1 MLNLQATMT
10 LRIEHL
16 LEEAFAIRVNNLKQ
30 SIVLTLEAL
39 ELSKEICNQSLI
51 AKSFSRVAFFY
62 MIQGDYKQAI
72 ALANNAEAIYEL
84 LEDEVGLSDAKYT
97 IASVYYK
104 SDNLQLGLKYLLDC
118 LVIFTKHNDYL
129 SQAKVYKSLGVIYE
143 YFGDIDSAREVYQS
157 AIEAAEMIGDVNMM
171 TNVYNPLS
179 GLYLN
184 EDKVDEAMELIQKSI
199 DLKTE
204 TGDVRG
210 LAFAFYGRGKVYAKK
225 QAYQLAEADYKKS
238 IEIHMQM
245 GEKLGQGIT
254 FQKLAVLY
262 FLQEQFEASK
272 EFAFKALE
280 FSVIYK
286 SRMVKT
292 KASYLLYEIFKK
304 QENIQDALVYLEVH
318 HAELQKNVHS
328 QTFQII
334 DSYKMIHNMAAKAL
348 EDKLDIEK
356 NEILEKKNK
365 AELIAKAKQDFLS
378 NMSHEI
384 RTPLNAVTTITTLL
398 KERADAED
406 QQLLESLKFAS
417 NNLLLLINDILD
429 FTKLE
434 TDKIQLENRPSHI
447 RDLLTNIKNT
457 YESLAKEKG
466 LELVLQIDDKIG
478 DVFEIDEMKLA
489 QILGNLINNAIKFT
503 DKGSVALSVKYVD
516 KTTGAYKLRFNV
528 TDTGIG
534 IPEDFLG
541 EIFDTF
547 TQPKSVTTKKQGGS
561 GLGLAIVKKLTA
573 LYGSEV
579 TIQTEIGKGS
589 TFSFELLLKTAQKKV
604 VSQQKINSQL
614 NELKVLL
621 AEDNKINML
630 VATKL
635 LSRWGV
641 HADCAVNGIEV
652 LEKATQKKYDII
664 LMDIHMPELNG
675 YDATKQLRQTEGIN
689 KHTPVHAF
697 TADIVANVQ
706 NEYVQYFDGFLR
718 KPIEVDELYAA
729 LSSAVAAETVKA

>member
-1 MLNLQATMT
+1 MTQNSLSKIETKILNL
-10 LRIEHL
+10 LD
-16 LEEAFAIRVNNLKQ
+16 EAFAVRVNNLKQ
-30 SIVLTLEAL
+30 SILFTLEAL
-39 ELSKEICNQSLI
+39 ELSKQVCKQSLI
-51 AKSFSRVAFFY
+51 AKSFSRLAFFY
-62 MIQGDYKQAI
+62 MIQGDYKQSI
-72 ALANNAEAIYEL
+72 SLANNAEAIYEL
-84 LEDEVGLSDAKYT
+84 LNDEVGLADAKYT

-104 SDNLQLGLKYLLDC
+104 SDNLQLGLKYLLEC
-118 LVIFTKHNDYL
+118 LVIFTKYNDHL
-129 SQAKVYKSLGVIYE
+129 SKAKVYKSLGVIYE
-143 YFGDIDSAREVYQS
+143 YFGDLDSAQEVYKS
-157 AIEAAEMIGDVNMM
+157 AIEAAEMIGDINMM

-184 EDKVDEAMELIQKSI
+184 EGKIEEAMDLIQKSI
-199 DLKTE
+199 DLKTQSQ
-204 TGDVRG
+204 DIRG
-210 LAFAFYGRGKVYAKK
+210 LAFAYYGRGKAYAKT
-225 QAYQLAEADYKKS
+225 QEYQLAENDYQKA
-238 IEIHMQM
+238 IEIHIEM
-245 GEKLGQGIT
+245 GEKLGQGIA

-262 FLQEQFEASK
+262 FMQERFEESK

-280 FSVIYK
+280 FSIIYK

-304 QENIQDALVYLEVH
+304 QENIADALLYLEVH
-318 HAELQKNVHS
+318 HAELQENVHS

-334 DSYKMIHNMAAKAL
+334 DSYKMIHNMAAKTL
-348 EDKLDIEK
+348 EDKLALEK
-356 NEILEKKNK
+356 NEIIEKKNK

-398 KERADAED
+398 KERSDVED
-406 QQLLESLKFAS
+406 QQLLESLKFSS
-417 NNLLLLINDILD
+417 NNLMLLINDILD

-434 TDKIQLENRPSHI
+434 TDKIQLENRPANI
-447 RDLLTNIKNT
+447 RDLLSNIKNT

-466 LELVLQIDDKIG
+466 LELTLDVDDKIG
-478 DVFEIDEMKLA
+478 EVFEIDEMKLA

-503 DKGSVALSVKYVD
+503 DNGSVGLAVKYLED
-516 KTTGAYKLRFNV
+516 TADTARLKFNV
-528 TDTGIG
+528 IDTGVG

-561 GLGLAIVKKLTA
+561 GLGLAIVKKLAA

-589 TFSFELLLKTAQKKV
+589 TFSFELLLKTAEQKV
-604 VSQQKINSQL
+604 VAKQKVNSQL
-614 NELKVLL
+614 NELNVLL

-630 VATKL
+630 VAIKL

-641 HADCAVNGIEV
+641 QADCAVNGNDA

-675 YDATKQLRQTEGIN
+675 YDATKQLRQSKGIN
-689 KHTPVHAF
+689 KDTPVYAF

-706 NEYVQYFDGFLR
+706 NEYIQYFDGFLR

-729 LSSAVAAETVKA
+729 LSSSVSVDIM

>member
-1 MLNLQATMT
+1 MT
-10 LRIEHL
+10 QHSLPKIEVKILHL

-30 SIVLTLEAL
+30 SIVFTLEAL
-39 ELSKEICNQSLI
+39 ELSKQCCNQSLI
-51 AKSFSRVAFFY
+51 AKSFSRLAFFY
-62 MIQGDYKQAI
+62 MIQGDYKQSI
-72 ALANNAEAIYEL
+72 SLANNAEAIYEL
-84 LEDEVGLSDAKYT
+84 LNDEVGLADAKYT

-104 SDNLQLGLKYLLDC
+104 SDNLHLGLKYLLEC
-118 LVIFTKHNDYL
+118 LVIFSKYNDYL
-129 SQAKVYKSLGVIYE
+129 SKAKVYKSLGVIYE
-143 YFGDIDSAREVYQS
+143 YFGDIDSASEVYQS
-157 AIEAAEMIGDVNMM
+157 AIEAAEMIGDANMM

-184 EDKVDEAMELIQKSI
+184 ENKIDQAMDLIQKSI
-199 DLKTE
+199 ALKTQSQ
-204 TGDVRG
+204 DIRG
-210 LAFAFYGRGKVYAKK
+210 LAFAYYGRGKVYAKT
-225 QAYQLAEADYKKS
+225 QEYQLAEDDYKKA

-245 GEKLGQGIT
+245 GEKLGQGIA

-262 FLQEQFEASK
+262 FLQERFQESK
-272 EFAFKALE
+272 EYAFKALE
-280 FSVIYK
+280 FSIIYK

-318 HAELQKNVHS
+318 HAELQANVHS

-348 EDKLDIEK
+348 EDKLDVEK

-398 KERADAED
+398 KERADVED
-406 QQLLESLKFAS
+406 QQLLESLKFSS
-417 NNLLLLINDILD
+417 NNLMLLINDILD

-434 TDKIQLENRPSHI
+434 TDKIQLENRPSNI

-466 LELVLQIDDKIG
+466 LELALLIDDKIG
-478 DVFEIDEMKLA
+478 EVFEIDEMKLA

-503 DKGSVALSVKYVD
+503 DKGSVALSVKCID
-516 KTTGAYKLRFNV
+516 KTTNAVKLRFNV
-528 TDTGIG
+528 TDTGVG

-561 GLGLAIVKKLTA
+561 GLGLAIVKKLAA
-573 LYGSEV
+573 LYESEV

-589 TFSFELLLKTAQKKV
+589 TFSFELLLKIADKKI
-604 VSQQKINSQL
+604 VSKQKINLQL

-635 LSRWGV
+635 LSRWGID
-641 HADCAVNGIEV
+641 ADCAVNGMEA
-652 LEKATQKKYDII
+652 LEKSTQKKYDII

-675 YDATKQLRQTEGIN
+675 YDATKQLRQTDGIN
-689 KHTPVHAF
+689 KHTLVYAF
-697 TADIVANVQ
+697 TADVVANVQ
-706 NEYVQYFDGFLR
+706 NEYVEYFDGFLR

-729 LSSAVAAETVKA
+729 LSSAVSAEIA

>member
-1 MLNLQATMT
+1 MT
-10 LRIEHL
+10 QPPFSQIEAKILHL

-30 SIVLTLEAL
+30 SIVFTLEAL
-39 ELSKEICNQSLI
+39 ELSKQSCHQSLI
-51 AKSFSRVAFFY
+51 AKSFSRLAFYY
-62 MIQGDYKQAI
+62 MIQGDYKQSI
-72 ALANNAEAIYEL
+72 SLANNAEAIYEL
-84 LEDEVGLSDAKYT
+84 LNDEVGLADAKYT

-104 SDNLQLGLKYLLDC
+104 SDNLQLGLKYLLEC

-129 SQAKVYKSLGVIYE
+129 SKAKVYKSLGVIYE
-143 YFGDIDSAREVYQS
+143 YFGDIDSAQEVYKS

-184 EDKVDEAMELIQKSI
+184 EGKVDDAMDLIQKSI
-199 DLKTE
+199 ELKTKSE
-204 TGDVRG
+204 DIRG
-210 LAFAFYGRGKVYAKK
+210 LAFAYYGRGKVYAKT
-225 QAYQLAEADYKKS
+225 QEYQLAENDYKKAL
-238 IEIHMQM
+238 EIHMQM
-245 GEKLGQGIT
+245 GEKLGQGIA

-262 FLQEQFEASK
+262 FMQDRFEESK
-272 EFAFKALE
+272 EFALKALE
-280 FSVIYK
+280 FSIIYK

-304 QENIQDALVYLEVH
+304 QENITDALLYLEVH
-318 HAELQKNVHS
+318 HAELQENVHS

-334 DSYKMIHNMAAKAL
+334 DSYKMIHNLASKTL
-348 EDKLDIEK
+348 EDKLALEK
-356 NEILEKKNK
+356 NEIIEKKNK

-406 QQLLESLKFAS
+406 QQLLESLKFSS
-417 NNLLLLINDILD
+417 NNLMLLINDILD

-434 TDKIQLENRPSHI
+434 TDKIQLENRPANI
-447 RDLLTNIKNT
+447 RDLLSNIKNT
-457 YESLAKEKG
+457 YETLAKEKG
-466 LELVLQIDDKIG
+466 LELTLDVDNKIG
-478 DVFEIDEMKLA
+478 EVFEIDEMKLA

-503 DKGSVALSVKYVD
+503 DNGSVRVTVKYVD
-516 KTTGAYKLRFNV
+516 NTQDAVRLKFNV
-528 TDTGIG
+528 IDTGVG

-547 TQPKSVTTKKQGGS
+547 TQPKSVTTRKQGGS
-561 GLGLAIVKKLTA
+561 GLGLAIVKKLAA
-573 LYGSEV
+573 LYDSEV

-589 TFSFELLLKTAQKKV
+589 TFTFELLLKTAEKKV
-604 VSQQKINSQL
+604 VSKQIINLQL
-614 NELKVLL
+614 NDLKVLL

-635 LSRWGV
+635 LSRWGIQ
-641 HADCAVNGIEV
+641 ADCAVNGNDA
-652 LEKATQKKYDII
+652 LEKAAQKKYDII

-675 YDATKQLRQTEGIN
+675 YDATKQLREREGVN
-689 KHTPVHAF
+689 KNTPVYAF
-697 TADIVANVQ
+697 TADVVANVQ
-706 NEYVQYFDGFLR
+706 SEYVQYFDGFLR

-729 LSSAVAAETVKA
+729 LSSAVSVEVI

>member
-1 MLNLQATMT
+1 MT
-10 LRIEHL
+10 QLSLSQIEAKILGL
-16 LEEAFAIRVNNLKQ
+16 LDEAFAIRVNNLKQ
-30 SIVLTLEAL
+30 SIVFTLEAL
-39 ELSKEICNQSLI
+39 ELSKQICNQSLI
-51 AKSFSRVAFFY
+51 AKSFSRLAFYY
-62 MIQGDYKQAI
+62 MIQGDYKQSI

-84 LEDEVGLSDAKYT
+84 LDDEVGLADAKYT
-97 IASVYYK
+97 IASIYYK
-104 SDNLQLGLKYLLDC
+104 SDNLQQGLKYLLEC

-129 SQAKVYKSLGVIYE
+129 SKAKAYKSLGVIYE
-143 YFGDIDSAREVYQS
+143 YFGDVDSAREVYKS
-157 AIEAAEMIGDVNMM
+157 AIEAAEKIADVNMM

-184 EDKVDEAMELIQKSI
+184 EGKVEEAMNLIQKSI
-199 DLKTE
+199 GLKTE
-204 TGDVRG
+204 SEDIRG
-210 LAFAFYGRGKVYAKK
+210 LAFAYYGRGKVYAKTRD
-225 QAYQLAEADYKKS
+225 YQLAENDYKKA
-238 IEIHMQM
+238 IDIHIQM
-245 GEKLGQGIT
+245 GEKLGQGIA

-262 FLQEQFEASK
+262 FEQERFEDSK

-280 FSVIYK
+280 FSIIYK

-304 QENIQDALVYLEVH
+304 QQNLQDALTYLEVH
-318 HAELQKNVHS
+318 HTELQANVHS

-348 EDKLDIEK
+348 EDKLDVEK

-365 AELIAKAKQDFLS
+365 AELLAKAKQDFLS

-398 KERADAED
+398 KERADKED
-406 QQLLESLKFAS
+406 QQLLESLKFSS
-417 NNLLLLINDILD
+417 NNLMLLINDILD

-434 TDKIQLENRPSHI
+434 TDKIQLENRPANI
-447 RDLLTNIKNT
+447 KDLLSNIKNT

-466 LELVLQIDDKIG
+466 LELTLDVDDKIG
-478 DVFEIDEMKLA
+478 EVFEIDEMKLA

-503 DKGSVALSVKYVD
+503 EKGSVGVAVKYID
-516 KTTGAYKLRFNV
+516 STIDAAILKFNV

-547 TQPKSVTTKKQGGS
+547 TQPKSVTTKKQSGS

-579 TIQTEIGKGS
+579 TIQTQIGKGS
-589 TFSFELLLKTAQKKV
+589 TFSFELVLKIADKKV
-604 VSQQKINSQL
+604 VSYQKINLQL

-621 AEDNKINML
+621 VEDNKINML

-641 HADCAVNGIEV
+641 LADCAVNGNDA
-652 LEKATQKKYDII
+652 LEKAIQKKYDII

-675 YDATKQLRQTEGIN
+675 YDATKQLRKSN
-689 KHTPVHAF
+689 SVNRSTPIYAF
-697 TADIVANVQ
+697 TADVVANVQ
-706 NEYVQYFDGFLR
+706 TEYVQYFDGFLR
-718 KPIEVDELYAA
+718 KPIEVDELYAT
-729 LSSAVAAETVKA
+729 LSSAVSVEIV

>member
-1 MLNLQATMT
+1 MT
-10 LRIEHL
+10 QHSLPKIEVKILHL

-30 SIVLTLEAL
+30 SIVFTLEAL
-39 ELSKEICNQSLI
+39 ELSKQCCNQSLI
-51 AKSFSRVAFFY
+51 AKSFSRLAFFY
-62 MIQGDYKQAI
+62 MIQGDYKQSI
-72 ALANNAEAIYEL
+72 SLANNAEAIYEL
-84 LEDEVGLSDAKYT
+84 LNDEVGLADAKYT

-104 SDNLQLGLKYLLDC
+104 SDNLHLGLKYLLEC
-118 LVIFTKHNDYL
+118 LVIFSKYNDYL
-129 SQAKVYKSLGVIYE
+129 SKAKVYKSLGVIYE
-143 YFGDIDSAREVYQS
+143 YFGDIDSASEVYQS
-157 AIEAAEMIGDVNMM
+157 AIEAAEMIGDANMM

-184 EDKVDEAMELIQKSI
+184 ENKIDQAMDLIQKSI
-199 DLKTE
+199 ALKTQSQ
-204 TGDVRG
+204 DIRG
-210 LAFAFYGRGKVYAKK
+210 LAFAYYGRGKVYAKT
-225 QAYQLAEADYKKS
+225 QEYQLAEDDYKKA

-245 GEKLGQGIT
+245 GEKLGQGIA

-262 FLQEQFEASK
+262 FLQEHFEQSK
-272 EFAFKALE
+272 EYAFKALE
-280 FSVIYK
+280 FSIIYK

-318 HAELQKNVHS
+318 HAELQANVHS

-348 EDKLDIEK
+348 EDKLDVEK

-398 KERADAED
+398 KERADVED
-406 QQLLESLKFAS
+406 QQLLESLKFSS
-417 NNLLLLINDILD
+417 NNLMLLINDILD

-434 TDKIQLENRPSHI
+434 TDKIQLENRPSNI

-466 LELVLQIDDKIG
+466 LELALLIDDKIG
-478 DVFEIDEMKLA
+478 EVFEIDEMKLA

-503 DKGSVALSVKYVD
+503 DKGSVALSVKCID
-516 KTTGAYKLRFNV
+516 KTTNAVKLRFNV
-528 TDTGIG
+528 TDTGVG

-561 GLGLAIVKKLTA
+561 GLGLAIVKKLAA
-573 LYGSEV
+573 LYESEV

-589 TFSFELLLKTAQKKV
+589 TFSFELLLKIADKKI
-604 VSQQKINSQL
+604 VSKQKINLQL

-635 LSRWGV
+635 LSRWGID
-641 HADCAVNGIEV
+641 ADCAVNGMEA

-675 YDATKQLRQTEGIN
+675 YDATKQLRQTDGIN
-689 KHTPVHAF
+689 KHTLVYAF
-697 TADIVANVQ
+697 TADVVANVQ
-706 NEYVQYFDGFLR
+706 NEYVEYFDGFLR

-729 LSSAVAAETVKA
+729 LSSAVSAEIA

>member
-1 MLNLQATMT
+1 MTQHSPPKIEAIILN
-10 LRIEHL
+10 L

-30 SIVLTLEAL
+30 SIVFTLEAL
-39 ELSKEICNQSLI
+39 ELSKQCCNQSLI
-51 AKSFSRVAFFY
+51 AKSFSRLAFFY
-62 MIQGDYKQAI
+62 MIQGDYKQSTS
-72 ALANNAEAIYEL
+72 LANNAEAIYEL
-84 LEDEVGLSDAKYT
+84 LNDEVGFADAKYT
-97 IASVYYK
+97 IASIYYK
-104 SDNLQLGLKYLLDC
+104 SDNLQLGLKYLLEC
-118 LVIFTKHNDYL
+118 LVIFSKHNDYL
-129 SQAKVYKSLGVIYE
+129 SKTKVYKSLGVIYE
-143 YFGDIDSAREVYQS
+143 YFGDIDSASEVYQL
-157 AIEAAEMIGDVNMM
+157 AIEAAEMIADVNML

-184 EDKVDEAMELIQKSI
+184 NNKIDEAMDLIQKSI
-199 DLKTE
+199 ALKTQSE
-204 TGDVRG
+204 DIRG
-210 LAFAFYGRGKVYAKK
+210 LAFAYYGRGKVYAKTK
-225 QAYQLAEADYKKS
+225 EYQLAEDDYKKA
-238 IEIHMQM
+238 IEIHIQM
-245 GEKLGQGIT
+245 GEKLGQGMA
-254 FQKLAVLY
+254 FLKLAVLY
-262 FLQEQFEASK
+262 FLQQRFEESK

-280 FSVIYK
+280 FSIIYK

-304 QENIQDALVYLEVH
+304 QENIVDALVYLEVH
-318 HAELQKNVHS
+318 HAELQANVHS

-334 DSYKMIHNMAAKAL
+334 DSYKMMHNMAARAL
-348 EDKLDIEK
+348 EDKLDVEK
-356 NEILEKKNK
+356 KEILEKKNK

-398 KERADAED
+398 KERADKED
-406 QQLLESLKFAS
+406 QQLLESLKFSS
-417 NNLLLLINDILD
+417 NNLMLLINDILD

-434 TDKIQLENRPSHI
+434 TDKIQLENRPSNI
-447 RDLLTNIKNT
+447 RELLTNIKNT

-466 LELVLQIDDKIG
+466 LELVLQVDDKIG
-478 DVFEIDEMKLA
+478 EVFEIDEMKLA

-503 DKGSVALSVKYVD
+503 DNGSVALLVKYVD
-516 KTTGAYKLRFNV
+516 TISDSVKLRFKV
-528 TDTGIG
+528 IDTGVG

-561 GLGLAIVKKLTA
+561 GLGLAIVKKLAA
-573 LYGSEV
+573 LYESEV

-589 TFSFELLLKTAQKKV
+589 TFSFELLLKIADKKI
-604 VSQQKINSQL
+604 VSKQKINLQL

-621 AEDNKINML
+621 VEDNKINIL

-635 LSRWGV
+635 LSRWSID
-641 HADCAVNGIEV
+641 ADCAVNGMEA

-675 YDATKQLRQTEGIN
+675 YDATKQLRQTDGIN
-689 KHTPVHAF
+689 KRTPVYAF

-729 LSSAVAAETVKA
+729 LSSAVSAELA

>member
-1 MLNLQATMT
+1 MTQKSLPKIEIKILN
-10 LRIEHL
+10 L

-30 SIVLTLEAL
+30 SIDFTLEAL
-39 ELSKEICNQSLI
+39 ELSKQCCNQSLI
-51 AKSFSRVAFFY
+51 AKSFSRLAFYY
-62 MIQGDYKQAI
+62 MIQGDYKQSI
-72 ALANNAEAIYEL
+72 SLANNAEAIYEL
-84 LEDEVGLSDAKYT
+84 LKDEVGLADAKFT

-118 LVIFTKHNDYL
+118 LVIFTKHNDYA
-129 SQAKVYKSLGVIYE
+129 SKAKVYKSLGVIYE
-143 YFGDIDSAREVYQS
+143 YFGDIDSAKEVYQS
-157 AIEAAEMIGDVNMM
+157 AIEATEKIGDVNMM
-171 TNVYNPLS
+171 SNVYNPLS
-179 GLYLN
+179 GLFLN
-184 EDKVDEAMELIQKSI
+184 ENKIDKAMDLIQKSI
-199 DLKTE
+199 ELKTQSQ
-204 TGDVRG
+204 DIRG
-210 LAFAFYGRGKVYAKK
+210 LAFAYYGRGKVYAIM
-225 QAYQLAEADYKKS
+225 QEYQLAEIDYKKA
-238 IEIHMQM
+238 IEIHIQM
-245 GEKLGQGIT
+245 GEKLGQGIA

-262 FLQEQFEASK
+262 FMQQRFEESK

-280 FSVIYK
+280 FSIIYK

-318 HAELQKNVHS
+318 HAELQENVHS

-334 DSYKMIHNMAAKAL
+334 DSYKMIHNIAAKAL
-348 EDKLDIEK
+348 EDKLDVEK
-356 NEILEKKNK
+356 REILEKKNK
-365 AELIAKAKQDFLS
+365 AELLAKAKQDFLS

-406 QQLLESLKFAS
+406 QQLLESLKFS
-417 NNLLLLINDILD
+417 SHNLMLLINDILD

-434 TDKIQLENRPSHI
+434 TDKIHLENRPSNL
-447 RDLLTNIKNT
+447 RNLLGNIKNT

-466 LELVLQIDDKIG
+466 LELSLQIDDNI
-478 DVFEIDEMKLA
+478 DEAFEIDEMKLA

-503 DKGSVALSVKYVD
+503 EQGSVNIKVKCLS
-516 KTTGAYKLRFNV
+516 KTDDNTTLKFSV

-547 TQPKSVTTKKQGGS
+547 TQPKSVTTKKQAGS
-561 GLGLAIVKKLTA
+561 GLGLAIVKKLAA
-573 LYGSEV
+573 LYQSEV
-579 TIQTEIGKGS
+579 TIQTQIGKGS
-589 TFSFELLLKTAQKKV
+589 TFSFELALKKAEQKVLQK
-604 VSQQKINSQL
+604 QKINLQL
-614 NELKVLL
+614 GELNVLL

-635 LSRWGV
+635 LSRWGI
-641 HADCAVNGIEV
+641 HADCAVNGNEA
-652 LEKATQKKYDII
+652 LGKASQKKYDII

-675 YDATKQLRQTEGIN
+675 YDATKQLRLTDGIN
-689 KHTPVHAF
+689 KNTLVYAF
-697 TADIVANVQ
+697 TADVVANVQ
-706 NEYVQYFDGFLR
+706 SEFVQYFDGFLR

-729 LSSAVAAETVKA
+729 LSSAAAAEIV

>member
-1 MLNLQATMT
+1 MTEHSLFQIETKILN
-10 LRIEHL
+10 L
-16 LEEAFAIRVNNLKQ
+16 LEEAFAVRVNNLKQ
-30 SIVLTLEAL
+30 SIAFTLEAL
-39 ELSKEICNQSLI
+39 ELSKQGCNQYLI
-51 AKSFSRVAFFY
+51 AKSFARLAFFY
-62 MIQGDYKQAI
+62 MIQGDYKQSI
-72 ALANNAEAIYEL
+72 FLANNAEAIYEL
-84 LEDEVGLSDAKYT
+84 LGDEVGLADAKYT

-104 SDNLQLGLKYLLDC
+104 SDNLQLGLKYLLEC
-118 LVIFTKHNDYL
+118 LVIFTKYNDYL
-129 SQAKVYKSLGVIYE
+129 SKAKVYKSLGVIYE
-143 YFGDIDSAREVYQS
+143 YFGDIDSAQEVYKS
-157 AIEAAEMIGDVNMM
+157 AIEAAEMVADVNMM
-171 TNVYNPLS
+171 TNIYNPLS

-184 EDKVDEAMELIQKSI
+184 EGKVEEAMELIQKSI
-199 DLKTE
+199 EVKTE
-204 TGDVRG
+204 SEDIRG
-210 LAFAFYGRGKVYAKK
+210 LAFAYYGRGKVYAKTRE
-225 QAYQLAEADYKKS
+225 YQLAENDYKKA
-238 IEIHMQM
+238 IDIHMKM
-245 GEKLGQGIT
+245 GEKLGQGIA

-262 FLQEQFEASK
+262 FVQERFEESK

-280 FSVIYK
+280 FSIIYK

-318 HAELQKNVHS
+318 HAELQANVHS

-348 EDKLDIEK
+348 EDKLDVEK

-365 AELIAKAKQDFLS
+365 AELLAKAKQDFLS

-398 KERADAED
+398 KERADKED
-406 QQLLESLKFAS
+406 QQLLESLKFSS
-417 NNLLLLINDILD
+417 NNLMLLINDILD
-429 FTKLE
+429 FAKLE
-434 TDKIQLENRPSHI
+434 TDKIYLENRPANI
-447 RDLLTNIKNT
+447 RNLLTNIKNT

-466 LELVLQIDDKIG
+466 LELTLNMDDKIG
-478 DVFEIDEMKLA
+478 EVFEIDEMKLA

-503 DKGSVALSVKYVD
+503 DKGSVKLAVKYID
-516 KTTGAYKLRFNV
+516 STIDAARIKFNV
-528 TDTGIG
+528 TDTGVG
-534 IPEDFLG
+534 IPVDFLG

-547 TQPKSVTTKKQGGS
+547 TQPKSVTTKKQSGS
-561 GLGLAIVKKLTA
+561 GLGLAIVKKLAA
-573 LYGSEV
+573 LYNSEV

-589 TFSFELLLKTAQKKV
+589 TFSFELLLKTTEKKI
-604 VSQQKINSQL
+604 VSQQKINLQL

-641 HADCAVNGIEV
+641 HADCAVNGVEV

-675 YDATKQLRQTEGIN
+675 YDATKQLRKSNSIN
-689 KHTPVHAF
+689 KNTPIYAF
-697 TADIVANVQ
+697 TADVVANVQ
-706 NEYVQYFDGFLR
+706 SEYVQYFDGFLR

-729 LSSAVAAETVKA
+729 LSSAVSVEIA

>member
-1 MLNLQATMT
+1 MAENSLTK
-10 LRIEHL
+10 IETSILHL

-30 SIVLTLEAL
+30 SIVFTLEAL
-39 ELSKEICNQSLI
+39 ELSKQACNQSLI
-51 AKSFSRVAFFY
+51 AKSFSRLAFFY
-62 MIQGDYKQAI
+62 MIQGDYKQSI
-72 ALANNAEAIYEL
+72 SLANNAEAIYEL
-84 LEDEVGLSDAKYT
+84 LNDEVGLADAKYT

-104 SDNLQLGLKYLLDC
+104 SDNLQLGLKYLLEC
-118 LVIFTKHNDYL
+118 LVIFNKYNDYL
-129 SQAKVYKSLGVIYE
+129 NKAKVYKSLGVIYE
-143 YFGDIDSAREVYQS
+143 YFGDIDSAQEVYKS
-157 AIEAAEMIGDVNMM
+157 AIEAAEMIGDINMM

-184 EDKVDEAMELIQKSI
+184 EDKVVEAMDLIQKSI
-199 DLKTE
+199 ELKTHSE
-204 TGDVRG
+204 DTRG
-210 LAFAFYGRGKVYAKK
+210 LAFAYYGRGKVYAKT
-225 QAYQLAEADYKKS
+225 QEYQLAENDYKKA
-238 IEIHMQM
+238 IEIHIQM
-245 GEKLGQGIT
+245 GEKLGQGIA

-262 FLQEQFEASK
+262 FIQDRFEDSK

-280 FSVIYK
+280 FSIIYK

-318 HAELQKNVHS
+318 HAELQANVHS

-334 DSYKMIHNMAAKAL
+334 DSYKMIHNIAAKAL
-348 EDKLDIEK
+348 EDKLDVEK
-356 NEILEKKNK
+356 NEIIEKKNK

-398 KERADAED
+398 KERADVED
-406 QQLLESLKFAS
+406 QQLLESLKFSS
-417 NNLLLLINDILD
+417 NNLMLLINDILD

-434 TDKIQLENRPSHI
+434 TDKIQLENRPANI
-447 RDLLTNIKNT
+447 RDLLSNIKNT

-466 LELVLQIDDKIG
+466 LELTLDIDDKIG
-478 DVFEIDEMKLA
+478 EVFEIDEMKLA
-489 QILGNLINNAIKFT
+489 QILGNLISNAIKFT
-503 DKGSVALSVKYVD
+503 DNGSVGVKVKYIDNNTDAVRL
-516 KTTGAYKLRFNV
+516 KFNI
-528 TDTGIG
+528 TDTGVG

-561 GLGLAIVKKLTA
+561 GLGLAIVKKLAA

-589 TFSFELLLKTAQKKV
+589 TFSFELLLKNAEKKI
-604 VSQQKINSQL
+604 VSKQKINSQL

-641 HADCAVNGIEV
+641 QADCAVNGNDA
-652 LEKATQKKYDII
+652 LEKAVHKKYDII

-675 YDATKQLRQTEGIN
+675 YDATKQLRESEGIN
-689 KHTPVHAF
+689 KDTLVYAF
-697 TADIVANVQ
+697 TADVVANVQ
-706 NEYVQYFDGFLR
+706 SEYVQYFDGFLR
-718 KPIEVDELYAA
+718 KPIEVDELYAT
-729 LSSAVAAETVKA
+729 LSSAVSVEIL